1 MMSPDDSVV
10 KLIRS
15 LKLLT
20 GLLAVVFGLF
30 SVFLLIVL
38 FGKAEPDPDQAAG
51 EKLTETKTTDIARL
65 MPWKG
70 PSESDLSKLTPA
82 EQQMV
87 RYGKELIV
95 HTSDYLG
102 PKGSVKH
109 LSNGMN
115 CENCHLDAGTKPWGN
130 NYFAVEAT
138 YPKFRARSGKIE
150 AQAKRVNDCFERSL
164 NGQSLDE
171 QSNEMR
177 ALLAYMK
184 WLGTGVPPKQVPEG
198 SGIYK
203 LHALDRAADP
213 VAGKAVYEQKCQSCH
228 QPAGEGMLA
237 SDEMHYLFPPLWG
250 KHSYNTGA
258 GLYRISNLAGYVKAN
273 MPLGASYDAPQLT
286 DGQAWD
292 VAAFINSMPRPRKD
306 LSKDWPNPADKPF
319 DHPFGPYAD
328 PFSEKQHKYG
338 PFNPIKDWQKQH
350 KNLDAR

>member
-1 MMSPDDSVV
+1 MSPDDSVV

-15 LKLLT
+15 LKLLVALLGVAL
-20 GLLAVVFGLF
+20 GLLLILLLTVPFGAREFGSAVPT
-30 SVFLLIVL
+30 
-38 FGKAEPDPDQAAG
+38 GKEVTEIKPANKDPH
-51 EKLTETKTTDIARL
+51 

-70 PSESDLSKLTPA
+70 PSEKDISKLSPA

-95 HTSDYLG
+95 HTADYLG
-102 PKGSVKH
+102 PKGRVKH

-115 CENCHLDAGTKPWGN
+115 CQNCHLDAGGKPWGN

-150 AQAKRVNDCFERSL
+150 TQTKRINDCFERSL
-164 NGQSLDE
+164 NGERLDE
-171 QSNEMR
+171 QSNEMT
-177 ALLAYMK
+177 ALLAYMR
-184 WLGTGVPPKQVPEG
+184 WMGTGVPPRKLPEG

-203 LHALDRAADP
+203 IHDLERAADP
-213 VAGKAVYEQKCQSCH
+213 VAGKVVYEQKCQSCH
-228 QPAGEGMLA
+228 QTAGEGVLA

-258 GLYRISNLAGYVKAN
+258 GLYRISNLAGYVKVN

-286 DGQAWD
+286 DEQAWD
-292 VAAFINSMPRPRKD
+292 VAAFINSMPRPQKD
-306 LSKDWPNPADKPF
+306 LSKDWPDPASKPF

-328 PFSEKQHKYG
+328 PFPEKQHKYG

-350 KNLDAR
+350 KSLNTK